1 MQNKI
6 IVRFTDGKI
15 LKGTTSDL
23 LPNKSVFHL
32 NENDT
37 GDILK
42 IDIVQLKAIYFVKSF
57 EGNKDYQEKSDVE
70 RVGLGK
76 KITVSFKDGETLV
89 GYTQGY
95 SANRS
100 LFIVFPCDPASNNE
114 KVFVVTGATD
124 KVAFA

>member
-1 MQNKI
+1 MQNRI

-15 LKGTTSDL
+15 LKGTTVDL

-37 GDILK
+37 GAIHK
-42 IDIVQLKAIYFVKSF
+42 IDIVNLKAIYFVKSF
-57 EGNKDYQEKSDVE
+57 GGNKDYQDKNDIE

-76 KITVSFKDGETLV
+76 KIRVSFKDGETLV

-100 LFIVFPCDPASNNE
+100 LFIVFPCDPDSNNE

-124 KVAFA
+124 NVVFV

>member
-1 MQNKI
+1 MQNRI
-6 IVRFTDGKI
+6 IARFTDGKI

-23 LPNKSVFHL
+23 LPNKTVFHL
-32 NENDT
+32 SENGT
-37 GDILK
+37 GDVHK
-42 IDIVQLKAIYFVKSF
+42 IDTNQLKAIYFVKNF
-57 EGNKDYQEKSDVE
+57 EGNKDYQDKNDVE

-76 KITVSFKDGETLV
+76 KILVSFKDGETLV

-100 LFIVFPCDPASNNE
+100 LFIVFPCDPDSNNE

-124 KVAFA
+124 TVTFI

>member
-1 MQNKI
+1 MQNRI

-15 LKGTTSDL
+15 QKGTTVDL

-32 NENDT
+32 NENET
-37 GDILK
+37 GAIHK
-42 IDIVQLKAIYFVKSF
+42 IDIVNLKAIYFVKSF
-57 EGNKDYQEKSDVE
+57 GGNKDYQDKNDIE

-76 KITVSFKDGETLV
+76 KIRVSFKDGETLV

-100 LFIVFPCDPASNNE
+100 LFIVFPCDPDSNNE

-124 KVAFA
+124 NVAFV

>member
-1 MQNKI
+1 MQNRI
-6 IVRFTDGKI
+6 IARFTDGKI

-23 LPNKSVFHL
+23 LPNKTVFHL
-32 NENDT
+32 SENDT
-37 GDILK
+37 SAIHKVDIMH
-42 IDIVQLKAIYFVKSF
+42 LKAIYFVKSF
-57 EGNKDYQEKSDVE
+57 EGNKSHQEKTDVE

-76 KITVSFKDGETLV
+76 KIMVSFKDGETLV

-100 LFIVFPCDPASNNE
+100 LFIVFPCDPESNNE

-124 KVAFA
+124 KVTFI

>member
-1 MQNKI
+1 MQNRI

-15 LKGTTSDL
+15 LKGTTVDL

-32 NENDT
+32 NENET
-37 GDILK
+37 GAIHK
-42 IDIVQLKAIYFVKSF
+42 IDIVNLKAIYFVKSF
-57 EGNKDYQEKSDVE
+57 GGNKDYQDKNDIE

-76 KITVSFKDGETLV
+76 KIRVSFKDGETLV

-100 LFIVFPCDPASNNE
+100 LFIVFPCDPDNNNE

-124 KVAFA
+124 NVAFV

>member
-6 IVRFTDGKI
+6 IARYADGKI

-23 LPNKSVFHL
+23 LPNKTIFHL
-32 NENDT
+32 SENDT
-37 GDILK
+37 GVMHK
-42 IDIVQLKAIYFVKSF
+42 IDIMHLKAIYFVKSF
-57 EGNKDYQEKSDVE
+57 DGNKDYQDKTDIE

-76 KITVSFKDGETLV
+76 KIIISFKDGETLV

-124 KVAFA
+124 KVAFI

>member
-1 MQNKI
+1 MQNRI

-15 LKGTTSDL
+15 LKGTTVDL

-32 NENDT
+32 SENDS
-37 GDILK
+37 GAVHK
-42 IDIVQLKAIYFVKSF
+42 IDIVNLKAIYFVKSF
-57 EGNKDYQEKSDVE
+57 EGNRDYQEKSDSE

-76 KITVSFKDGETLV
+76 RIRVSFRDGETLV

-100 LFIVFPCDPASNNE
+100 LFIVFPCDPESNNE

-124 KVAFA
+124 NVAFV

>member
-1 MQNKI
+1 MQNRI

-15 LKGTTSDL
+15 LKGTTVDL

-37 GDILK
+37 GAIHK
-42 IDIVQLKAIYFVKSF
+42 IDIVNLKAIYFVKSF
-57 EGNKDYQEKSDVE
+57 GGNKDYQDKNDIE

-76 KITVSFKDGETLV
+76 KIRVSLKDGETLV

-100 LFIVFPCDPASNNE
+100 LFIVFPCDPDSNNE

-124 KVAFA
+124 NVAFV

>member
-1 MQNKI
+1 MQNRI

-15 LKGTTSDL
+15 LKGTTVDL

-32 NENDT
+32 SENDT
-37 GDILK
+37 GTIHK
-42 IDIVQLKAIYFVKSF
+42 IDIVNLKAIYFVKSF
-57 EGNKDYQEKSDVE
+57 EGNKDYQEKSDTE

-76 KITVSFKDGETLV
+76 RIRVSFRDSETLV

-100 LFIVFPCDPASNNE
+100 LFIVFPCDPESNNE

-124 KVAFA
+124 NVAFI